1 MVINYDSYNQMGKFE
16 IINKQKGL
24 YKKKMFEFN
33 NTLVKVYKF
42 QIYFRLHLFLRSLI
56 FLVLLR
62 YLLVYVDK
70 QKPGR
75 LKL

>member
-1 MVINYDSYNQMGKFE
+1 MVINYDSYNQMGKFK

-42 QIYFRLHLFLRSLI
+42 
-56 FLVLLR
+56 
-62 YLLVYVDK
+62 
-70 QKPGR
+70 
-75 LKL
+75 